1 MGLLKS
7 IAKVGLAPA
16 AAGASVILKGI
27 GLITKKDYGTTKE
40 ILASAVETKTGK
52 ALGGATAVVGGA
64 LVGVAATTTA
74 AGVAV
79 TKAVTTAAKAISKAP
94 ASVKTGLATAATI
107 AVLAPETTKAIVKS
121 PEATATAAAA
131 IVSPAAGVVVGLEK
145 GTGLLSKAI
154 ELQAPKIAEKVKEA
168 APIVGAGAVLGAA
181 TLGATQLLKDK
192 ESILDAELP
201 KETAIIPTQTNT
213 AVTSPVLPETQTITA
228 TTGTG
233 TTKRKKRRSKP
244 LQQHFRQSV
253 NIDINNNNSSN
264 RITKKYINA
273 IALRN

>member
-64 LVGVAATTTA
+64 LVGVAATATA
-74 AGVAV
+74 AGLAV

-168 APIVGAGAVLGAA
+168 APIVGAGAVLGAT

-244 LQQHFRQSV
+244 IQQHFRQSV
-253 NIDINNNNSSN
+253 NIDIKNNNSSN